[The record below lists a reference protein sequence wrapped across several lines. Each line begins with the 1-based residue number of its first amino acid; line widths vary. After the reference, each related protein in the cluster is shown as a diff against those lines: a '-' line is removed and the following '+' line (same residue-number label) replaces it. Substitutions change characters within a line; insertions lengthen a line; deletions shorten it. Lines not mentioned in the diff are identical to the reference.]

1 MKLTALM
8 PARNEEW
15 VIGLSARVALS
26 WCDSL
31 VILNHASTD
40 RTADIIGELQAEYPT
55 RVFAISVPVA
65 QWDEMEHRQFL
76 LERARALGGDLGA
89 THIALIDADEILTG
103 NISPNVREMVE
114 QTPPCSML
122 QLPLYNLRGNIHRYH
137 ADGIWGNRI
146 VSLAF
151 RDHSAAR
158 WAGNT
163 FHHREPHGIAWNPFR
178 PLKQGQGGVLHL
190 WGCSERRLLAKHRLY
205 KITERLRFPDKDIA
219 VIDKMYSLAI
229 HGNLPHDPAD
239 KWTYKPVP
247 DAWWT
252 PYEDV
257 GQEHLHPNMKP
268 WQEAEA
274 RRLID
279 EHGAAKFAG
288 LDLFWGSME
297 SSNTLLAVN
306 NNTWGHSDES
316 GVTRRPT

>member
-1 MKLTALM
+1 M

-15 VIGLSARVALS
+15 VLGLSARVALT

-103 NISPNVREMVE
+103 NILPNVREMVE

-122 QLPLYNLRGNIHRYH
+122 QLPLYNLRGTIHRYH

-178 PLKQGQGGVLHL
+178 PLKQGQGGVMHL
-190 WGCSERRLLAKHRLY
+190 WGVSERRLIARHRLY
-205 KITERLRFPDKDIA
+205 KITERLRWPDKDVK
-219 VIDKMYSLAI
+219 VIDNLYSLAI
-229 HGNLPHDPAD
+229 YGNLPHDPAN

-247 DAWWT
+247 YPWLESYADLI
-252 PYEDV
+252 EK
-257 GQEHLHPNMKP
+257 HLHVDMEP
-268 WQEAEA
+268 WQESSA
-274 RRLID
+274 RRFL
-279 EHGAAKFAG
+279 EEYGFNTFEG
-288 LDLFWGSME
+288 LDLFWSTIAE
-297 SSNTLLAVN
+297 TATL
-306 NNTWGHSDES
+306 G
-316 GVTRRPT
+316 GGQCI